1 MDEGVSIEGIGL
13 GGSPPRLR
21 LAIDVTSGDAGAAI
35 LALAC

>member
-13 GGSPPRLR
+13 GGSPRLR
-21 LAIDVTSGDAGAAI
+21 LAIDVTGGDAGAAI